1 MMNNLIKM
9 ENGNAVLNAEI
20 SSQIAEFERQ
30 VKSIKAQEETLKKA
44 ILKAMED
51 NNIIRPETDDITVS
65 YVASTDRETLDS
77 KSLRNDLPDI
87 YDEYIRIT
95 KVKPSIRIKVK

>member
-1 MMNNLIKM
+1 MNSLITI

-51 NNIIRPETDDITVS
+51 NNIIRLETDDITVS

>member
-1 MMNNLIKM
+1 MNNLITI

-20 SSQIAEFERQ
+20 SSQIAEFEKQ
-30 VKSIKAQEETLKKA
+30 VKYIKAQEETLKKA

-51 NNIIRPETDDITVS
+51 NNVIRLDTDDVTIS
-65 YVASTDRETLDS
+65 YIAGTDRESLDT

>member
-1 MMNNLIKM
+1 MNNLIKM

-51 NNIIRPETDDITVS
+51 NNIIRLETDDITVS

>member
-1 MMNNLIKM
+1 MNNLITM
-9 ENGNAVLNAEI
+9 ENGNAVLNSEI

-30 VKSIKAQEETLKKA
+30 VKSIKAQEEKLKKE

-51 NNIIRPETDDITVS
+51 NNIIRLETNDITVS
-65 YVASTDRETLDS
+65 YIAGTDRESLDT

-87 YDEYIRIT
+87 YDEYIKIT

>member
-1 MMNNLIKM
+1 MNNLIKI

-51 NNIIRPETDDITVS
+51 NNIIRLETDDITVS

-87 YDEYIRIT
+87 YDEYIKIT

>member
-1 MMNNLIKM
+1 MNSLITI

-51 NNIIRPETDDITVS
+51 NNIIRLETDDITVS

-87 YDEYIRIT
+87 YDEYIKIT

>member
-1 MMNNLIKM
+1 MNNLITI

-51 NNIIRPETDDITVS
+51 NNIIRLETNDITVS
-65 YVASTDRETLDS
+65 YIAGTDRESLDT
-77 KSLRNDLPDI
+77 KSLKNDIPDI
-87 YDEYIRIT
+87 YDEYIKIT

>member
-1 MMNNLIKM
+1 MNSLITI

-20 SSQIAEFERQ
+20 SLQIAEFERQ

-51 NNIIRPETDDITVS
+51 NNIIRLETDDITVS

-87 YDEYIRIT
+87 YDEYIKIT

>member
-1 MMNNLIKM
+1 MNNLIKM

-30 VKSIKAQEETLKKA
+30 VKSIKAHEETLKKA

-51 NNIIRPETDDITVS
+51 NNVIRLETDDITVS
-65 YVASTDRETLDS
+65 YIASTDRESLDT

-87 YDEYIRIT
+87 YDEYIKIT

>member
-1 MMNNLIKM
+1 MMNSLITI

-20 SSQIAEFERQ
+20 SSQIAEFEKQ

-51 NNIIRPETDDITVS
+51 NNIIRLDTNDVTIS
-65 YVASTDRETLDS
+65 YIASTDRESLDT
-77 KSLRNDLPDI
+77 KALREELPDI
-87 YDEYIRIT
+87 YDGYVKIT